1 MAASTAILGFGTT
14 FAIGDGGDPETFTA
28 LAEVL
33 DVSPPSDAVDVIE
46 VTHMTSPSRTKEFI
60 AGLTDPGEVSF
71 SINFIPGA
79 GDDTA
84 LQALRNTGVSNN
96 FRIAFPDSG
105 DTTWTFAAFLTGYT
119 PTAPVNDRMTADVTF
134 KLTGSYTAA

>member
-14 FAIGDGGDPETFTA
+14 FAIGDGGSPEAFTA

-33 DVSPPSDAVDVIE
+33 DVSAPSDSVDVIE
-46 VTHMTSPSRTKEFI
+46 VTHQTSPGRTKEFI
-60 AGLTDPGEVSF
+60 AGLNDPGECSF
-71 SINFIPGA
+71 TINFIPGA

-84 LQALRNTGVSNN
+84 LQAIRTPSTSTN
-96 FRIAFPDSG
+96 FRITFPDTGS
-105 DTTWTFAAFLTGYT
+105 TTWTFAGFLTSYT
-119 PTAPVNDRMTADVTF
+119 PTAPVNDRMTADITI